1 MKVIVRQGYIVFVRN
16 RKYEAGAQIPASD
29 VQEVLANQSWK
40 VEVFNGKKEKG
51 SEETETAAAT
61 GSGKE
66 KEVIKDIAV
75 DRMIKAEHTKKRV

>member
-29 VQEVLANQSWK
+29 VQEVLENQGWK

-51 SEETETAAAT
+51 SEETEAAAT